1 MGESLEVKVEALALS
16 TGGESPLCDPFC
28 RINVVGES
36 NSHAVDGRWS
46 SHGSRSCDELRVG
59 RHLRPLDLSSRQYS
73 ATVVPNHAGPGLSD
87 QDPTADIAV
96 VRRCSTVTSKSR
108 NGRRAGASS
117 RYGLKEGSSLPMQI
131 GFERA
136 CLILRQPSCAESR
149 RALSWARRHRP
160 LPRLR
165 AGRRGRSFAC
175 WRPTWRLD
183 FRFPASTFCPS
194 I

>member
-59 RHLRPLDLSSRQYS
+59 RDLRPLDLSSRQYS

-96 VRRCSTVTSKSR
+96 VRRCSDRKSTR
-108 NGRRAGASS
+108 LNSS
-117 RYGLKEGSSLPMQI
+117 
-131 GFERA
+131 
-136 CLILRQPSCAESR
+136 
-149 RALSWARRHRP
+149 HRCISY
-160 LPRLR
+160 
-165 AGRRGRSFAC
+165 AV
-175 WRPTWRLD
+175 
-183 FRFPASTFCPS
+183 FC
-194 I
+194 